1 MNEEAMNNMKNAKK
15 REQHPFWIWDSIMA
29 TPEILKECL
38 IGETRQQIENIVK
51 KFEEKDINKIFLLGT
66 GSSFFATIA
75 EKPAFETF
83 AGIPTSTHLTTE
95 FCEFIPL
102 NFDEHSAVFFH
113 SHSGGTKGD
122 PETVQKAKDL
132 GAYTVAV
139 TDIKT
144 SQLAQAADDVLIGP
158 GGSKVELPATRTYSA
173 AIFRMIQL
181 ALELGKI
188 HGNQADVLAA
198 EEYLEKVPAI
208 LQKVADEYALKAPGI
223 VEQIK
228 DCRSFFVVGSG
239 PNYAT
244 ADEGALGMS
253 QSSGCPAQA
262 FQLENFLHGPIQ
274 TIKPETGIIL
284 IAASGPFQERILK
297 TAEACHIIG
306 AEVILLHPE
315 DVDPADTVDV
325 SMPFPSSIPELISP
339 LLYMTP
345 LWQVAYYFSLL
356 GKGSHTDR
364 LSMDKPEFKKAFE
377 VIMSGDKKFVK

>member
-1 MNEEAMNNMKNAKK
+1 MNEEAMNNIKNAQK
-15 REQHPFWIWDSIMA
+15 REQHPYWIWDSIMA
-29 TPEILKECL
+29 TPGILKECL
-38 IGETRQQIENIVK
+38 TGETRQPINNIVK
-51 KFEEKDINKIFLLGT
+51 KFEQKKINKIYLLGT

-75 EKPAFETF
+75 EKPAFEAFT
-83 AGIPTSTHLTTE
+83 GIPTSTHLTTE
-95 FCEFIPL
+95 FREFIPVD
-102 NFDEHSAVFFH
+102 FDEYSAVFFH

-122 PETVQKAKDL
+122 PETVQKVKDL

-144 SQLAQAADDVLIGP
+144 SPLAQSADEILIGP

-181 ALELGKI
+181 AVALGRN
-188 HGNQADVLAA
+188 HGNDDRII
-198 EEYLEKVPAI
+198 EDEKYLEQVPEI
-208 LQKVADEYALKAPGI
+208 LQKIAEEYALKAPAI
-223 VEQIK
+223 VEKIK
-228 DCRSFFVVGSG
+228 DCSSFFVVGAG

-244 ADEGALGMS
+244 ADEAALGLS

-274 TIKPETGIIL
+274 TIKPETGVIL

-297 TAEACHIIG
+297 TAQACHIIG
-306 AEVILLHPE
+306 AKVVLLHPE
-315 DVDPADTVDV
+315 DVNPIEEYDV
-325 SMPFPSSIPELISP
+325 CMPFPPSIPELISP

-345 LWQVAYYFSLL
+345 LWQIAYYYSLL
-356 GKGSHTDR
+356 GKGCHTDR

-377 VIMSGDKKFVK
+377 VIMAGDKKFVK